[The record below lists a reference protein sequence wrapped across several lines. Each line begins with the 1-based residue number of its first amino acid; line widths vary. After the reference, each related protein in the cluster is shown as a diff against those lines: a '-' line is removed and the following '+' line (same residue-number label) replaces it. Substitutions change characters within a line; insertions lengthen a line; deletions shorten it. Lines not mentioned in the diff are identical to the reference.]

1 MTLTMDT
8 EIAAKFETFKTIVA
22 SQGEET
28 VFRVFPSKVLQLQS
42 LIDSTSSSA
51 SPFHPSCA
59 LTHTDTT
66 IYSPPSGIES
76 TEEPHAKKRKR
87 DDASDQTTAV
97 NGTSSPSNAL
107 SHCVYPNLVKS
118 NKNMSKLH
126 EIIRQEAQE
135 LATFVDKVK
144 LWVNLTMPK
153 IEDGDNFGVQIQEE
167 VLGELHRAQESAY
180 NLRDAPRGDHLTRAK
195 ICSKLIKYPHVEDYA
210 LALEDHDE
218 KQHFLARQHLV
229 DIRNLYAVLTDLIH
243 KNINKIRSPK
253 ANNSVNLY

>member
-1 MTLTMDT
+1 VLEIIRTANTATHLALVSIMTLTMDT

-66 IYSPPSGIES
+66 IYSPPSGIENG
-76 TEEPHAKKRKR
+76 EEPHAKKRKR
-87 DDASDQTTAV
+87 DDASDQTTAI
-97 NGTSSPSNAL
+97 NGTSSLSNAL

-144 LWVNLTMPK
+144 VS
-153 IEDGDNFGVQIQEE
+153 F
-167 VLGELHRAQESAY
+167 
-180 NLRDAPRGDHLTRAK
+180 PRPWTYGFS
-195 ICSKLIKYPHVEDYA
+195 IPVS
-210 LALEDHDE
+210 
-218 KQHFLARQHLV
+218 
-229 DIRNLYAVLTDLIH
+229 
-243 KNINKIRSPK
+243 S
-253 ANNSVNLY
+253 SG